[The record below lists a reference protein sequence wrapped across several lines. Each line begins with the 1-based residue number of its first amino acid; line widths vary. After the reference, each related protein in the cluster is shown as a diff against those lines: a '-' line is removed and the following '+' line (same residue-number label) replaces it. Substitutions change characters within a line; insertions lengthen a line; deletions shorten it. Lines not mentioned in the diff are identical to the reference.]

1 MTCADFD
8 RINELLFYN
17 PETGKLYWKVS
28 RSGTNGV
35 WSEAGWLTDEGYNS
49 VEIDGKSYKVHR
61 VAHLLMT
68 GHWPEGNPEHE
79 NRR

>member
-35 WSEAGWLTDEGYNS
+35 WSEAGWQEGYVLALPS
-49 VEIDGKSYKVHR
+49 
-61 VAHLLMT
+61 
-68 GHWPEGNPEHE
+68 
-79 NRR
+79 